1 MRLTFDQIAEEAK
14 AYSNLTSDQL
24 DGMATETL
32 HEQLSL
38 RLVAEEEVGASKRAL
53 AGSANELLKR
63 IRADVLCIN
72 REIRR
77 RHAAQKEE
85 KTRSETLNLEALPE
99 PIDAEVVA

>member
-38 RLVAEEEVGASKRAL
+38 RLVAEEEVSASKRAL

-77 RHAAQKEE
+77 RRAAQKEE
-85 KTRSETLNLEALPE
+85 RAQSETLNLEALPE
-99 PIDAEVVA
+99 PLEAEVVA